1 MDCNN
6 NILEILE
13 LKKYYIEFYRGLKE
27 VIMND
32 HTFAICAYKESEY
45 LEECIKSL
53 KNQTVS
59 TDIILATSTPND
71 YISGL
76 CSKYNIEMFVN
87 NGEHGITQDWNFAYA
102 KADSK
107 YVTIAHQDD
116 VYEPEY
122 VENLL
127 SYIQKVDKPII
138 FFTDYGELR
147 DGKKVY
153 DNKLLKIKRIMLLP
167 LRRKLFWNSKFVR
180 RRILSLGSPI
190 CCPAVTYVKEN
201 CPEVVFK
208 SGFRSDEDW
217 EAWEMLSKRNGA
229 FVYCKKPLTLHR
241 IHEDSETSKIL
252 GDNARTKEDYVMF
265 CKFWPKFIAKILT
278 KVYGTSEKSN
288 DL

>member
-1 MDCNN
+1 
-6 NILEILE
+6 
-13 LKKYYIEFYRGLKE
+13 
-27 VIMND
+27 MND

-59 TDIILATSTPND
+59 TNIILATSTPND

-153 DNKLLKIKRIMLLP
+153 DNELLKIDCLRAGAYRSLLVLSDNLAGCKGNQCCAAESIRSKADKRG
-167 LRRKLFWNSKFVR
+167 RRQQ
-180 RRILSLGSPI
+180 
-190 CCPAVTYVKEN
+190 PA
-201 CPEVVFK
+201 
-208 SGFRSDEDW
+208 
-217 EAWEMLSKRNGA
+217 
-229 FVYCKKPLTLHR
+229 
-241 IHEDSETSKIL
+241 
-252 GDNARTKEDYVMF
+252 
-265 CKFWPKFIAKILT
+265 
-278 KVYGTSEKSN
+278 
-288 DL
+288 

>member
-1 MDCNN
+1 
-6 NILEILE
+6 
-13 LKKYYIEFYRGLKE
+13 
-27 VIMND
+27 MND

-59 TDIILATSTPND
+59 TNIILATSTPND

-190 CCPAVTYVKEN
+190 CCPAVT
-201 CPEVVFK
+201 
-208 SGFRSDEDW
+208 S
-217 EAWEMLSKRNGA
+217 
-229 FVYCKKPLTLHR
+229 
-241 IHEDSETSKIL
+241 
-252 GDNARTKEDYVMF
+252 
-265 CKFWPKFIAKILT
+265 
-278 KVYGTSEKSN
+278 
-288 DL
+288 